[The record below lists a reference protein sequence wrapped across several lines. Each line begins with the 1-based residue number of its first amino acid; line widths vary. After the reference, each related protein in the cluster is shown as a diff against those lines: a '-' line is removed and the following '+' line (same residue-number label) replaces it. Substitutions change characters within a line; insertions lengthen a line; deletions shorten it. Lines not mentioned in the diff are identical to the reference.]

1 MAIPILSK
9 VFRNGIIGLKKICG
23 KRKVRMAKPILLAV
37 VCLVGSI
44 LISGCETTKGVA
56 VGVGATAVGVGKDA
70 KTAWDG
76 IKKADEW
83 VKKNLW

>member
-1 MAIPILSK
+1 M
-9 VFRNGIIGLKKICG
+9 V
-23 KRKVRMAKPILLAV
+23 KPILFIAF
-37 VCLVGSI
+37 CLIGSI
-44 LISGCETTKGVA
+44 LLSGCETTKGVA

-76 IKKADEW
+76 VKKADAW